1 MSLQTPFWHHDG
13 SMMGWGGHWGW
24 GIFWLVL
31 AVVVVWGVARAMSS
45 GGKTSTTAHDGA
57 EESLRRRFAEGEITR
72 EEFEERLKVLN
83 DSN

>member
-13 SMMGWGGHWGW
+13 SMMGWHWGW
-24 GIFWLVL
+24 GLFWLVL

-45 GGKTSTTAHDGA
+45 GGKTSTTAHNGA